1 MAWAATKASRGFGQ
15 ALAGVAF
22 PREDEN
28 IKNGFRACDS
38 DMHVYD
44 AANLYEKYMNPKWGE
59 RIPRGQRNGKHGRV
73 EFKLS
78 SGRET
83 LRAIT
88 DVIDHGQKQVAERYD
103 FAVAR
108 DYDAVSQVE
117 AMDRE
122 GLDVAV
128 LFRTSPLHC
137 DETLEAEYA
146 NDLCKAWNDWIAD
159 FCKVNSQRLKASAL
173 ITLHDV
179 DLAVDEVRRVVN
191 QLKIRALSLCPEPIN
206 GKRIHD
212 RYFDPLWAEIEKLEV
227 ALCFHPP
234 ARPRQ
239 DQVANKFFGHPNAN
253 IIALALRNPVELIQA
268 VSCFCAGGVL
278 EKFPRLRVAFLEG
291 NCAWLP
297 WLLYRLDERAK
308 LHGPL
313 ADVALSR
320 KPSEYFLGQCFI
332 SVDPDEDLVSD
343 VIRRIGDDN
352 LLISTDYPHIDAHF
366 PHALD
371 EFFEIEQISD
381 GSRRKILWD
390 NCARLYGWH

>member
-1 MAWAATKASRGFGQ
+1 M
-15 ALAGVAF
+15 
-22 PREDEN
+22 
-28 IKNGFRACDS
+28 KNGFRACDS

-253 IIALALRNPVELIQA
+253 IIALALRNPVELLA
-268 VSCFCAGGVL
+268 HSVDDPALGDRNFAH
-278 EKFPRLRVAFLEG
+278 
-291 NCAWLP
+291 
-297 WLLYRLDERAK
+297 WLLHDDLLEAEALVQRDADALENFHGRGTPVRQQSKDFPFEADRA
-308 LHGPL
+308 
-313 ADVALSR
+313 
-320 KPSEYFLGQCFI
+320 
-332 SVDPDEDLVSD
+332 
-343 VIRRIGDDN
+343 RRETGVG
-352 LLISTDYPHIDAHF
+352 
-366 PHALD
+366 
-371 EFFEIEQISD
+371 E
-381 GSRRKILWD
+381 
-390 NCARLYGWH
+390 

>member
-1 MAWAATKASRGFGQ
+1 M
-15 ALAGVAF
+15 
-22 PREDEN
+22 
-28 IKNGFRACDS
+28 KNGFKALDS

-44 AANLYEKYMNPKWGE
+44 PADLYVKYMNPKWGE
-59 RIPRGQRNGKHGRV
+59 RIPRGRRNGKHGRV
-73 EFKLS
+73 EFQLG
-78 SGRET
+78 SGSK

-88 DVIDHGQKQVAERYD
+88 DVIDHGQKRVAGRYG
-103 FAVAR
+103 FAVER
-108 DYDAVSQVE
+108 DYDAISQLQ
-117 AMDRE
+117 AMDME

-137 DETLEAEYA
+137 DETFEPDYA

-159 FCKVNSQRLKASAL
+159 FCKENPRRLRASAL

-179 DLAVDEVRRVVN
+179 DLAVEEVRRVVT
-191 QLKIRALSLCPEPIN
+191 QLGATGLSLCPEPIN

-212 RYFDPLWAEIEKLEV
+212 RYYDPLWDEIAKLGV

-234 ARPRQ
+234 ARPKQ
-239 DQVANKFFGHPNAN
+239 DQVANQFFGHPNAN
-253 IIALALRNPVELIQA
+253 LVALALRNPVELILA
-268 VSCFCAGGVL
+268 VSSFCAGGVL
-278 EKFPRLRVAFLEG
+278 EKFSKLRVAFLEG

-313 ADVALSR
+313 ADVPLSKR
-320 KPSEYFLGQCFI
+320 PSDYFLQQCFI
-332 SVDPDEDLVSD
+332 SMDPDEYLVTD
-343 VIRRIGDDN
+343 VAKRIGDDN

-371 EFFEIEQISD
+371 EFFEIQGIHDST
-381 GSRRKILWD
+381 RRKILWD
-390 NCARLYGWH
+390 NCARLYNIE

>member
-1 MAWAATKASRGFGQ
+1 M
-15 ALAGVAF
+15 
-22 PREDEN
+22 
-28 IKNGFRACDS
+28 KNGLKTFDS

-44 AANLYEKYMNPKWGE
+44 PAFLYERYMNPKWGD
-59 RIPRGQRNGKHGRV
+59 RIPRGQRNGIHGRV
-73 EFKLS
+73 EFKL
-78 SGRET
+78 GGGKET

-88 DVIDHGQKQVAERYD
+88 DVIDHGQKQVADRYD

-108 DYDAVSQVE
+108 DYDAVSQIE

-146 NDLCKAWNDWIAD
+146 NDLCKAWNDWITD
-159 FCKVNSQRLKASAL
+159 FCRENPRRLRASAL

-179 DLAVDEVRRVVN
+179 DLAVEEVRRAVTE
-191 QLKIRALSLCPEPIN
+191 LKVTGLSLCPEPIN

-212 RYFDPLWAEIEKLEV
+212 RYFDPLWAEIEKLNV

-234 ARPRQ
+234 ARPKQ

-253 IIALALRNPVELIQA
+253 IVAMALRNPVELIQA
-268 VSCFCAGGVL
+268 VSSFCAGGVL
-278 EKFPRLRVAFLEG
+278 EKFPKLRVAFLEG

-313 ADVALSR
+313 ADVPLSR
-320 KPSEYFLGQCFI
+320 QPSECFLQQCFI
-332 SVDPDEDLVSD
+332 SLDPDEYLVTD
-343 VIRRIGDDN
+343 VVKRLGDDN
-352 LLISTDYPHIDAHF
+352 LVVSTDYPHIDAHF
-366 PHALD
+366 PHAVD
-371 EFFEIEQISD
+371 EFFEIDGLSD
-381 GSRRKILWD
+381 ATRRKILWD
-390 NCARLYGWH
+390 NCARLYDVH

>member
-1 MAWAATKASRGFGQ
+1 M
-15 ALAGVAF
+15 
-22 PREDEN
+22 
-28 IKNGFRACDS
+28 KNGLRAFDS

-44 AANLYEKYMNPKWGE
+44 PAFLYEKYMNPKWGE

-73 EFKLS
+73 EFKL
-78 SGRET
+78 GAGKET

-88 DVIDHGQKQVAERYD
+88 DVIDHGQKQVAGRYD

-108 DYDAVSQVE
+108 AYDAVSQIE

-137 DETLEAEYA
+137 DETLEPEYA

-159 FCKVNSQRLKASAL
+159 FCKENPQRLKASAL

-179 DLAVDEVRRVVN
+179 DMAVDEARRAVTD
-191 QLKIRALSLCPEPIN
+191 LRATGLSLCPEPIN

-212 RYFDPLWAEIEKLEV
+212 RYFDPLWAEIERLGV

-234 ARPRQ
+234 ARPKQ

-253 IIALALRNPVELIQA
+253 IVALALRNPLELIQA
-268 VSCFCAGGVL
+268 ISSFCAGGVL
-278 EKFPRLRVAFLEG
+278 EKFPKLRVAFLEG

-297 WLLYRLDERAK
+297 WLLYRLDERAE
-308 LHGPL
+308 LHGVL
-313 ADVALSR
+313 ADVPLSR
-320 KPSEYFLGQCFI
+320 KPSEYFLRQCFI
-332 SVDPDEDLVSD
+332 SLDPNEYLVAD
-343 VIRRIGDDN
+343 VVKRLGDDN
-352 LLISTDYPHIDAHF
+352 LVVSTDYPHIDAHF
-366 PHALD
+366 PHAVD
-371 EFFEIEQISD
+371 EVFEIDGLSD
-381 GSRRKILWD
+381 ANRKKILWD
-390 NCARLYGWH
+390 NCARLYDVD

>member
-1 MAWAATKASRGFGQ
+1 M
-15 ALAGVAF
+15 
-22 PREDEN
+22 
-28 IKNGFRACDS
+28 KNGLRAFDS

-59 RIPRGQRNGKHGRV
+59 RIPRGQRNGRHGRV
-73 EFKLS
+73 EFRLGGGTK
-78 SGRET
+78 

-88 DVIDHGQKQVAERYD
+88 DVIDHGQKQVADRYD

-108 DYDAVSQVE
+108 DYDAASQVQ
-117 AMDRE
+117 AMDME

-137 DETLEAEYA
+137 DETLEPAYA
-146 NDLCKAWNDWIAD
+146 NDLCGAWNSWIAD
-159 FCKVNSQRLKASAL
+159 FCKEDPRRLKASAL

-179 DLAVDEVRRVVN
+179 DLAIEEVRRAVIKLGVS
-191 QLKIRALSLCPEPIN
+191 ALSLCPEPIN
-206 GKRIHD
+206 GMYIHD
-212 RYFDPLWAEIEKLEV
+212 RCYDPLWAEVEKQGV

-234 ARPRQ
+234 ARPKQ
-239 DQVANKFFGHPNAN
+239 DQVANRLFGHPNAS
-253 IIALALRNPVELIQA
+253 IVALALRNPVELILAISQ
-268 VSCFCAGGVL
+268 FCAGGVL

-313 ADVALSR
+313 ADVPLSKR
-320 KPSEYFLGQCFI
+320 PSEYFLKQCFI
-332 SVDPDEDLVSD
+332 SVDPDEYLAGD
-343 VIRRIGDDN
+343 VIRRIGDEN
-352 LLISTDYPHIDAHF
+352 IVISTDYPHIDAHF

-371 EFFEIEQISD
+371 EFFEIPDLSGD
-381 GSRRKILWD
+381 SRRKILWD
-390 NCARLYGWH
+390 NCARLYNLA

>member
-1 MAWAATKASRGFGQ
+1 M
-15 ALAGVAF
+15 
-22 PREDEN
+22 
-28 IKNGFRACDS
+28 KNGFRAFDS

-59 RIPRGQRNGKHGRV
+59 RIPKGRRDGKHGRV
-73 EFKLS
+73 EFKL
-78 SGRET
+78 GRGET
-83 LRAIT
+83 LRPIT
-88 DVIDHGQKQVAERYD
+88 DVIDHGQKQVADRYD

-108 DYDAVSQVE
+108 DYDNQSQLE

-137 DETLEAEYA
+137 DETLEPEYA
-146 NDLCKAWNDWIAD
+146 NDLCRAWNDWIAE
-159 FCKVNSQRLKASAL
+159 FCKVNPQRLKASAL

-179 DLAVDEVRRVVN
+179 DLAVEEARRAVN
-191 QLKIRALSLCPEPIN
+191 QLRIRALSLCPEPIN

-212 RYFDPLWAEIEKLEV
+212 RCFDPLWEEIEKLGV

-234 ARPRQ
+234 ARPKQ

-253 IIALALRNPVELIQA
+253 IVALALRNPVELIQA

-278 EKFPRLRVAFLEG
+278 EKFPKLRVAFLEG

-313 ADVALSR
+313 ADVPLSR
-320 KPSEYFLGQCFI
+320 KPSDYFLRQCFI
-332 SVDPDEDLVSD
+332 SVDPDEYLVTD
-343 VIRRIGDDN
+343 VIKRIGDDN
-352 LLISTDYPHIDAHF
+352 ILISTDYPHIDAHF

-371 EFFEIEQISD
+371 EFFEIKDISD
-381 GSRRKILWD
+381 NSRRRILRD
-390 NCARLYGWH
+390 NCARLYNIG